1 MTQWPTWATTTCGG
15 LSLILLTLH
24 AISWKK
30 PSAQRNK
37 AVPAD
42 FAAFQREYLYVYLM
56 VMFADWLQ
64 GPNMY
69 TLYQSYGVDV
79 GTLFMIG
86 FMSSALSSGFVGHFV
101 DAFGRKNACLVFCLL
116 EILINLIEHVPSF
129 TVLAVG
135 RILGGISTSLLFS
148 AFESWMVTEHRRR
161 KFHESLLPSTFALA
175 SEGNGLVAI
184 LAGLVAQV
192 AADAFGDIAPFQLAV
207 VATIVA
213 AMWILQWPSDE
224 LPSHS
229 AAPSSSSSSSPT
241 SFRIEWSWRI
251 VHVGLAYSLFEVFLW
266 VPALQSYSQEVP
278 VGLVFSSFMLCIAI
292 GGKLFPLAPQS
303 MSSYILA
310 LSCASASLCMIPPAM
325 EFGFTWTFVAFLL
338 FEVCVGIYFP
348 VSATLRADSFP
359 EATMGT
365 ILTLFRL
372 PTNFLVLI
380 GTQMDSRAVPPS
392 LIFGLCAVVHAAAS
406 LFACLTQSKKEQ

>member
-1 MTQWPTWATTTCGG
+1 
-15 LSLILLTLH
+15 
-24 AISWKK
+24 
-30 PSAQRNK
+30 
-37 AVPAD
+37 
-42 FAAFQREYLYVYLM
+42 
-56 VMFADWLQ
+56 
-64 GPNMY
+64 
-69 TLYQSYGVDV
+69 
-79 GTLFMIG
+79 MIG

-213 AMWILQWPSDE
+213 AIWILQWPSDE
-224 LPSHS
+224 PPSHS

-241 SFRIEWSWRI
+241 SYRIEWSWRI
-251 VHVGLAYSLFEVFLW
+251 VHVGLAYSLFEGAMYIFGNKLGDAMAQTTLVFLW

-310 LSCASASLCMIPPAM
+310 LSCALASLCMLPPAM
-325 EFGFTWTFVAFLL
+325 EFGFTWIFASFLL
-338 FEVCVGIYFP
+338 FEVCVGVYFP

-372 PTNFLVLI
+372 PTNFLVLV
-380 GTQMDSRAVPPS
+380 GTQMDSWAVPPS
-392 LIFGLCAVVHAAAS
+392 LIFGVCVVIHATAS
-406 LFACLTQSKKEQ
+406 LFASLTQSNKEGQDDQLRPSQD